1 MYKRIASFL
10 SSLLRSI
17 VSYSKRHYPLFFA
30 FMQRREWI
38 VVVFFFSLIALL
50 FVRLFALQFIQS
62 DDYDSLLTSNHT
74 SSLSFKAQR
83 WQVYATTRANDTLK
97 LTDNITLYTVFVDP
111 QFVKQKDKFITLITP
126 LIYTHLCQNYG
137 FSHPDQEQCIRN
149 IESFTQKDIL
159 PKAPERMYY
168 GGDVV
173 SDNYYTFDMTGYM
186 NTYTTLLSGFTT
198 GTAYDMISQRLHDR
212 IVIGERK
219 YNYVGFFSDTAL
231 LDRVR
236 ALQAPYI
243 HIIQDHYIF
252 IEPRVLAGFSR
263 SRAINDMTDIFAA
276 RGYDDIVDNL
286 DSLTVPHSYRYVRL
300 MTNVHPMIADAINKL
315 KIQYYKDYAK
325 TDPDKIPL
333 FHGVGLEPYTRRYY
347 PYANFMSHILGY
359 VDKDGNPLYGV
370 EQYFNDILKGADGKI
385 EWRSASWAI
394 GANDFTI
401 KNVENGYDV
410 YLTIDPSIQK
420 QVEIVAQKY
429 QKMFQSD
436 SVSVLVYDPY
446 SGHVIASANAPDFDP
461 NNVSE
466 VYALTPLAVEYGF
479 LADDLSRLDY
489 PLYVQTGGETR
500 VATVAER
507 SDTTLPKYMTKVP
520 LWPNLFIDKNIA
532 FPYEPW
538 SIFKAFTYAIGLDTN
553 EIDMYDEYT
562 DLESQV
568 KIGDYTIRNAAVEAC
583 QWVHSFLYALQH
595 SCNVGMV
602 RIAQKLTKN
611 LFYNYLDKLW
621 FGQMTHIEL
630 AGEDPWFVDNPST
643 VSLTRFYNNVFGQ
656 WLLATPIQ
664 IAAAYG
670 AVLNGGQYIKPTIL
684 DKICEWWTTHCQYN
698 KTKIVRQVFDPRIS
712 ELLKFSLVQVLAV
725 KENAAYADIPWYKE
739 WGKSWTSQ
747 IAFRGKYKD
756 GRWWTNGSF
765 VGMITQDNLTYLVT
779 IQVRRP
785 RTSQRWNQT
794 AWAIFKEIATFLI
807 NYETIQGGVFLKD
820 DKRPALPVS
829 TSSYGEMESFD

>member
-1 MYKRIASFL
+1 
-10 SSLLRSI
+10 
-17 VSYSKRHYPLFFA
+17 
-30 FMQRREWI
+30 MQKREWI
-38 VVVFFFSLIALL
+38 VVICFGFLIVIL
-50 FVRLFALQFIQS
+50 FLRLFTLQFIQS
-62 DDYDSLLTSNHT
+62 SYYDTLLTSNHT
-74 SSLSFKAQR
+74 NSLAFKAQR
-83 WQVYATTRANDTLK
+83 WQIYTTTRANDTLK

-111 QFVKQKDKFITLITP
+111 DFVKQKEKFMTIMTP
-126 LIYTHLCQNYG
+126 LIYMHLCQING
-137 FSHPDQEQCIRN
+137 FSHPDREQCVRN
-149 IESFTQKDIL
+149 IESFTHKDIL

-173 SDNYYTFDMTGYM
+173 SDNYYTFDQTWYM
-186 NTYTTLLSGFTT
+186 ASYTTTLSGFTT
-198 GTAYDMISQRLHDR
+198 GMAYDMIRQRMDDR

-219 YNYVGFFSDTAL
+219 YNYVWFFTDEDLLVKLTAL
-231 LDRVR
+231 QHPFLRIV
-236 ALQAPYI
+236 
-243 HIIQDHYIF
+243 QDHYVF
-252 IEPRVLAGFSR
+252 IEPRAIGSLSR
-263 SRAINDMTDIFAA
+263 SKLIRDMSDIFSS

-286 DSLTVPHSYRYVRL
+286 DSLTLPHKYRYMKL
-300 MTNVHPMIADAINKL
+300 MTNVHPAIADALNKL
-315 KIQYYKDYAK
+315 KLQYYKDYAK
-325 TDPDKIPL
+325 GDPDKIPL
-333 FHGVGLEPYTRRYY
+333 LHGVGLESYTRRYY
-347 PYANFMSHILGY
+347 PYNNFMSHILGY
-359 VDKDGNPLYGV
+359 VDKDGNPLYGT
-370 EQYFNDILKGADGKI
+370 EQYFNDLLKGVDGKI

-401 KNVENGYDV
+401 KNVENGYDI
-410 YLTIDPSIQK
+410 YLTVDPSIQK
-420 QVEIVAQKY
+420 QVEIIAQKY

-446 SGHVIASANAPDFDP
+446 SGHIIASVNAPDFDP
-461 NNVSE
+461 NNVND
-466 VYALTPLAVEYGF
+466 VYALKPLDVEYGF
-479 LADDLSRLDY
+479 LTDDLTRLDY
-489 PLYVQTGGETR
+489 PLYIQTGGETR
-500 VATVAER
+500 VATIAER
-507 SDTTLPKYMTKVP
+507 SDTSLQKYMTKVP

-568 KIGDYTIRNAAVEAC
+568 KIGDYLIRNAAVKAC
-583 QWVHSFLYALQH
+583 QWIHSFLYALQH

-611 LFYNYLDKLW
+611 LFYNYIDKLW

-684 DKICEWWTTHCQYN
+684 DKICEWWTQNCQYN
-698 KTKIVRQVFDPRIS
+698 KMKIVRQVFDPRIS

-725 KENAAYADIPWYKE
+725 KENAAYADVPGYKE
-739 WGKSWTSQ
+739 WGKSGTSQ

-765 VGMITQDNLTYLVT
+765 VGMITQDNLSYLVT

-794 AWAIFKEIATFLI
+794 AWAIFKDIATFLI
-807 NYETIQGGVFLKD
+807 NYETIQGKTFLKD
-820 DKRPALPVS
+820 DKKPALPLS
-829 TSSYGEMESFD
+829 TSSYGDVDSFD